1 MSETL
6 ESVATEGGVGPG
18 GGADTPATG
27 ACPGSLQGIGPK
39 FIKHG
44 SPVFYRRSD
53 VLEWLDCNAIQ
64 RTGDP
69 RQQR

>member
-1 MSETL
+1 M
-6 ESVATEGGVGPG
+6 
-18 GGADTPATG
+18 GADTPATG

-44 SPVFYRRSD
+44 SPVLYRRCD